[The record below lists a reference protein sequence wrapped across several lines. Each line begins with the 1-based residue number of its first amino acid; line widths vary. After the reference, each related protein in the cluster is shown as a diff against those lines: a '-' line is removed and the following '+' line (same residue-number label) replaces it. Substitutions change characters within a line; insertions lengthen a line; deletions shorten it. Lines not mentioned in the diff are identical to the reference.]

1 MSHGQVKSGGIG
13 LDRWTVAWLKLSADS
28 AMDQKQEA

>member
-1 MSHGQVKSGGIG
+1 MSHGQAKSGGIG

-28 AMDQKQEA
+28 ATNQQLEA